1 MYYLR
6 TKSKT
11 TALKGLGVDLSTI
24 QNTKP
29 VKQVEVPMAEFDP
42 EEFAGKVCSLD
53 NPDCE
58 ACSS

>member
-11 TALKGLGVDLSTI
+11 TALKGLGVDLSSI

-29 VKQVEVPMAEFDP
+29 TQVVEMPVAEFNP
-42 EEFAGKVCSLD
+42 EEFAAKVCSLSD
-53 NPDCE
+53 PDCE